1 MKFFRFARGEKAVY
15 GLLEKEEVIELRG
28 SIFGRYTRTSQRR
41 RIDDLK
47 ILPPCSPSK
56 IMAIG
61 LNYADHAAES
71 NQPVPKNPVLF
82 LKAPTSL
89 IGHGESISLTDHTS
103 RIEHEAE
110 LAVIIKDRIKDISP
124 QEALTH
130 ILGYTCANDVSHR
143 PFQRSDGQWCRAKSF
158 DTFCPLGPYVVTDI
172 DPGALKIEC
181 RVNGEVRQ
189 SSRTSKLI
197 FDVPYLVSFLSQNMT
212 LLPGDVILTGTPAG
226 VGPLKAGDTVEVSIE
241 QVGTLRNPV
250 L

>member
-1 MKFFRFARGEKAVY
+1 MY

-28 SIFGRYTRTSQRR
+28 SIFGRYTRTSQRH
-41 RIDDLK
+41 RIDSLR

-71 NQPVPKNPVLF
+71 NQPLPKNPVLF

-89 IGHGESISLTDHTS
+89 IGHGESIILTDHTS

-110 LAVIIKDRIKDISP
+110 LAVIIRDRIKDISAE
-124 QEALTH
+124 EAVSY

-158 DTFCPLGPYVVTDI
+158 DTFCPLGPYIVTGI
-172 DPGALKIEC
+172 DSSDLKIEGH
-181 RVNGEVRQ
+181 VNGELRQ

-226 VGPLKAGDTVEVSIE
+226 VGPLKAGDMVEVAIE

-250 L
+250 R